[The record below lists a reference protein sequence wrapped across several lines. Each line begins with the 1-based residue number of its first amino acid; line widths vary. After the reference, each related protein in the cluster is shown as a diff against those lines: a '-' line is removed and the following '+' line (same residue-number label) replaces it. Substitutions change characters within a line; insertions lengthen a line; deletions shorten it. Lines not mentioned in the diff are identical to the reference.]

1 MPFEHTQS
9 WLYVLYIRYD
19 DVVSTINVMAIQ
31 LTGNTLQFKIVLLID
46 HDVSVYIQCC
56 MGVPFECNYQVILFI
71 GECARAIFSG
81 SITIMF

>member
-1 MPFEHTQS
+1 MHT
-9 WLYVLYIRYD
+9 
-19 DVVSTINVMAIQ
+19 VSTCSGLFASAPRVLHDSAS
-31 LTGNTLQFKIVLLID
+31 FRIVLLID
-46 HDVSVYIQCC
+46 HDVSVYIHCC